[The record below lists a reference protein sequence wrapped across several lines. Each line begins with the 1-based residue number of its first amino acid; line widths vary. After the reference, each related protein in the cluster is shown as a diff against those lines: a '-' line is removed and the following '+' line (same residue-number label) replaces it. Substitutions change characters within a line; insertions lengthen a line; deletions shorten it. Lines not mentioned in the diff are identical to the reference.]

1 MEHSQLA
8 RTHAMLTWLRAAGA
22 EGLDNVEVKETAYG
36 GLGVFLAAPVETT
49 SIARIPVECCVT
61 AAAALTRPVGRA
73 AREILPDCADEFV
86 LVLDAATGR
95 RDQSHPQHAY
105 LASLP
110 AGAQHVATFPKD
122 ARRLLKGTA
131 LGDRVERERREV
143 RAAIGNLLPQL
154 RAARPDLFGEL
165 SAADVRWAREMVVTR
180 AFRAEILNGEGGAC
194 GVLCPLLD
202 LRNHADGAVEATP
215 RASDGHVRLCA
226 PGIDVGAEI
235 VTNYGEVSN
244 ADHLMSHGFAL
255 RGSTHETF
263 ALSVADGVFDI
274 REAASDDDQFPHEMF
289 EAFEA
294 LDPRYAEEEPVGA
307 ALAASTTIELSLTH
321 DPGEDPPPPGEDPP
335 CLGTGE
341 RAILTTILLA
351 CRAAVRPFDETCHRD
366 KSLLA
371 APGPEAAVATYRLGQ
386 WRILNDAIHIL
397 EWTLRRR
404 KRRGRMLWEERRR
417 KIARR
422 RLRKIRRGEL

>member
-1 MEHSQLA
+1 MIMTAQQLEA
-8 RTHAMLTWLRAAGA
+8 TRAMLTWLRAAGA
-22 EGLDNVEVKETAYG
+22 EGLDNVAVKETAYG

-61 AAAALTRPVGRA
+61 ATAALTRPVGQA

-95 RDQSHPQHAY
+95 RDATHPQHAY

-110 AGAQHVATFPKD
+110 AGAQHVATFPKA
-122 ARRLLKGTA
+122 ARRLLKHTA

-180 AFRAEILNGEGGAC
+180 AFRAEILNDAGGAC

-202 LRNHADGAVEATP
+202 LRNHADGAAEATP
-215 RASDGHVRLCA
+215 RASDGYVRLCA

-255 RGSTHETF
+255 RGSRHETF
-263 ALSVADGVFDI
+263 ALSVASGIFDI
-274 REAASDDDQFPHEMF
+274 CPAGGDDQFPWGLYESF
-289 EAFEA
+289 ASSPEVILDARALVLQAFRRNEDRVR
-294 LDPRYAEEEPVGA
+294 LEPETRIV
-307 ALAASTTIELSLTH
+307 LT
-321 DPGEDPPPPGEDPP
+321 
-335 CLGTGE
+335 
-341 RAILTTILLA
+341 AILRACRKAVGPFDATCRRDKALLA
-351 CRAAVRPFDETCHRD
+351 P
-366 KSLLA
+366 
-371 APGPEAAVATYRLGQ
+371 PGPEASVAIYRLGQ
-386 WRILNDAIHIL
+386 WRILNDAVHVL
-397 EWTLRRR
+397 EYALQRR
-404 KRRGRMLWEERRR
+404 KRKWRKLWE
-417 KIARR
+417 RR
-422 RLRKIRRGEL
+422 RLRLAQ

>member
-1 MEHSQLA
+1 
-8 RTHAMLTWLRAAGA
+8 MLTWLRAAGA
-22 EGLDNVEVKETAYG
+22 EGLDNVEVKQTAYG

-61 AAAALTRPVGRA
+61 ATAALTRPVGCA
-73 AREILPDCADEFV
+73 AREVLPDCADEFV

-95 RDQSHPQHAY
+95 SDATHPQHAY

-110 AGAQHVATFPKD
+110 AGAQHVATFPKA
-122 ARRLLKGTA
+122 ARRLLKHTA

-180 AFRAEILNGEGGAC
+180 AFRAEILNHEGGAC

-202 LRNHADGAVEATP
+202 LRNHADGAAEATP
-215 RASDGHVRLCA
+215 RASDGYVRLCA

-255 RGSTHETF
+255 RGS
-263 ALSVADGVFDI
+263 
-274 REAASDDDQFPHEMF
+274 REAP
-289 EAFEA
+289 
-294 LDPRYAEEEPVGA
+294 
-307 ALAASTTIELSLTH
+307 STSATPPLTTTNSLTRCSRH
-321 DPGEDPPPPGEDPP
+321 SRHSTRVTPRKSPWGLPSRPP
-335 CLGTGE
+335 
-341 RAILTTILLA
+341 
-351 CRAAVRPFDETCHRD
+351 RP
-366 KSLLA
+366 
-371 APGPEAAVATYRLGQ
+371 
-386 WRILNDAIHIL
+386 LN
-397 EWTLRRR
+397 
-404 KRRGRMLWEERRR
+404 
-417 KIARR
+417 
-422 RLRKIRRGEL
+422 

>member
-8 RTHAMLTWLRAAGA
+8 RTQAMLTWLRAAGA
-22 EGLDNVEVKETAYG
+22 QGLDNVAVKRTAYG
-36 GLGVFLAAPVETT
+36 GLGIFLAAPVETT

-143 RAAIGNLLPQL
+143 RTAIGNLLPRL

-202 LRNHADGAVEATP
+202 LRNHADGAAEATP
-215 RASDGHVRLCA
+215 RASDGYVRLCA
-226 PGIDVGAEI
+226 PEIDVGAEI

-263 ALSVADGVFDI
+263 ALSVAECDFEI
-274 REAASDDDQFPHEMF
+274 CEAGGDDQFPWGLY
-289 EAFEA
+289 EA
-294 LDPRYAEEEPVGA
+294 LA
-307 ALAASTTIELSLTH
+307 
-321 DPGEDPPPPGEDPP
+321 PPGSPEVILNARALVFQAFRRNADRVRLEPQTRFV
-335 CLGTGE
+335 LT
-341 RAILTTILLA
+341 AILSA
-351 CRAAVRPFDETCHRD
+351 CRKAVRPFDATCRRD
-366 KSLLA
+366 KALLA
-371 APGPEAAVATYRLGQ
+371 TPGPDASVATYRLGK
-386 WRILNDAIHIL
+386 WRILNDAVHVL
-397 EWTLRRR
+397 EYALHRR
-404 KRRGRMLWEERRR
+404 KRKGRKLWE
-417 KIARR
+417 RR
-422 RLRKIRRGEL
+422 RLRLVKHSCC

>member
-1 MEHSQLA
+1 MTAQQLEA
-8 RTHAMLTWLRAAGA
+8 TRAMLTWLRAAGA

-61 AAAALTRPVGRA
+61 AAAALTRPVGQA
-73 AREILPDCADEFV
+73 AREVLPDCADEFV

-95 RDQSHPQHAY
+95 RDATHPQHAY

-110 AGAQHVATFPKD
+110 AGCQHVATFPKA
-122 ARRLLKGTA
+122 ARRLLKHTA

-165 SAADVRWAREMVVTR
+165 SETDVRWAREMVVTR

-202 LRNHADGAVEATP
+202 LRNHADGAAEATP
-215 RASDGHVRLCA
+215 RASDGYVRLCA

-263 ALSVADGVFDI
+263 ALSVAECDFEI
-274 REAASDDDQFPHEMF
+274 CEAGGDDQFPWGLY
-289 EAFEA
+289 EA
-294 LDPRYAEEEPVGA
+294 LA
-307 ALAASTTIELSLTH
+307 
-321 DPGEDPPPPGEDPP
+321 PPGSPEVILDARALVFQAFRRKADEDRVRLEPQTRFV
-335 CLGTGE
+335 LT
-341 RAILTTILLA
+341 AILSA
-351 CRAAVRPFDETCHRD
+351 CRKAVRPFDATCRRD
-366 KSLLA
+366 KALLA
-371 APGPEAAVATYRLGQ
+371 MPGPEASVATYRLGQ
-386 WRILNDAIHIL
+386 WRVLNDAIHVL
-397 EWTLRRR
+397 EYALQRR
-404 KRRGRMLWEERRR
+404 KRRGRKFWEQ
-417 KIARR
+417 R
-422 RLRKIRRGEL
+422 RLRLVKHSCC